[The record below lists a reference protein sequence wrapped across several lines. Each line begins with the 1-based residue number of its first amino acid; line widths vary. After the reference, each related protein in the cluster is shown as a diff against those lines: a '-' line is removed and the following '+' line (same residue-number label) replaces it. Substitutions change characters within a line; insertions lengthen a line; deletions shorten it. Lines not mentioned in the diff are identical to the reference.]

1 VNGGAVSAAR
11 DAILSAVRHAVA
23 GGGTPEPVRREYRR
37 QGTRS
42 RAERVAR
49 FCERA
54 GDYRATVR
62 RVARTELAAVINE
75 LAPGRIGIPPGLD
88 EGWRPADAVEDQG
101 LTPEELDALD
111 GVLTGCTLAIAETGT
126 LILSGGPGEGR
137 RALTLVPDLHV
148 CIVRSDQIVETVPEA
163 FDELRR
169 GGSYARPLTFVSGPS
184 ATSDIELKRVEGVHG
199 PRRLA
204 ILIVEDEDAVAK
216 AG

>member
-1 VNGGAVSAAR
+1 MNGGAVSAAR
-11 DAILSAVRHAVA
+11 DAILSAVRQAVA

-88 EGWRPADAVEDQG
+88 EGCFAVLLKVHHAAIDGIAGLELWNTLHTLTPDADVADVADDWRPEQPPA
-101 LTPEELDALD
+101 P
-111 GVLTGCTLAIAETGT
+111 GT
-126 LILSGGPGEGR
+126 LLLQAATNAVTKPLSSLWLLARNASPLVRQAMGAARSGSGCGAYPPLASGVAPRTRAGTTR
-137 RALTLVPDLHV
+137 R
-148 CIVRSDQIVETVPEA
+148 S
-163 FDELRR
+163 
-169 GGSYARPLTFVSGPS
+169 
-184 ATSDIELKRVEGVHG
+184 
-199 PRRLA
+199 
-204 ILIVEDEDAVAK
+204 
-216 AG
+216 